1 MKALSMRMERYLEL
15 KQRMISDSNF
25 KPKIYDVLDFRD
37 DVPEVEL
44 INENWVKVKVKMS
57 GICGTDIHLL
67 TIEQSTCLANF
78 ASFPG
83 IPGHEIVGVVTE
95 VGKNAHNIQIG
106 DRVLIDE
113 NLSCEVRGLELCDA
127 CKEGDFGLC
136 YNLDKGDI
144 APGTLTGYLCI
155 DTGGG
160 WGEYIVAHKIQILK
174 IPESVSFEEALISE
188 ALAGS
193 IHGVFKCLPKDTDN
207 VVVVGCGVM
216 GLAAILA
223 LKSFSKCSIIAI
235 DTRQQQLDFAKNLGA
250 DDVFLAKK
258 DLHIK
263 KIARKLG
270 IRTVSPPLENVYPVG
285 GGADVVF
292 DCVGNASSL
301 NTSLRLV
308 KPKGNVI
315 LIGYPSHMEI
325 DWTPIMAKEISIT
338 GSNIFGSETIGGER
352 KRTMQIAL
360 DLISSGKIDVSDFV
374 THKFALD
381 DYKEALEVAS
391 KKDKYNS
398 IKVVFEYD

>member
-1 MKALSMRMERYLEL
+1 MKALSVRMERFLEL
-15 KQRMISDSNF
+15 KQKMLLDSNF
-25 KPKIYDVLDFRD
+25 KPNIYDLLDFRD
-37 DVPEVEL
+37 DVPEVQL
-44 INENWVKVKVKMS
+44 INENWVKVKVKMA
-57 GICGTDIHLL
+57 GICGTDMHLL
-67 TIEQSTCLANF
+67 SIEQSTCLANF

-95 VGKNAHNIQIG
+95 VGENVSNIKIG

-174 IPESVSFEEALISE
+174 IPDFVSFEEALISE
-188 ALAGS
+188 PLAGS
-193 IHGVFKCLPKDTDN
+193 IHGIFKCLPKETDN
-207 VVVVGCGVM
+207 VVIVGCGVM

-235 DTRQQQLDFAKNLGA
+235 DTRQQQLEIAKKLGA
-250 DDVFLAKK
+250 DDIFLAKK

-270 IRTVSPPLENVYPVG
+270 VRTVSPPLENVYPVG

-292 DCVGNASSL
+292 DCVGIASSL

-315 LIGYPSHMEI
+315 LIGYPAHMEI

-338 GSNIFGSETIGGER
+338 GSNIFGTETINGER

-360 DLISSGKIDVSDFV
+360 DLISSGKIDISDFI
-374 THKFALD
+374 THKFSLEN
-381 DYKEALEVAS
+381 YKKALEVAS
-391 KKDKYNS
+391 QKDKYNS
-398 IKVVFEYD
+398 IKVVFEYN